1 MAGKLKNIKRLRQI
15 GGIGQV
21 YIAFHA
27 GHFSCFRCL
36 LLTLFKINFFI
47 NFFQEHYH
55 KFEFSNY

>member
-27 GHFSCFRCL
+27 GQ
-36 LLTLFKINFFI
+36 FFMLSLSSADS
-47 NFFQEHYH
+47 FQ
-55 KFEFSNY
+55 N